1 MLEKDI
7 DNIMTTTYNKWQ
19 QVDVHQRKENTMD
32 ERVRSGLR
40 IPMDM
45 NTELI
50 LRAKADGI
58 PKNALILQIL
68 KKWLEIKKEQE
79 NI

>member
-7 DNIMTTTYNKWQ
+7 DNIMTTTDNKGQ

-68 KKWLEIKKEQE
+68 KKWLEKKKEQE
-79 NI
+79 NV

>member
-19 QVDVHQRKENTMD
+19 QVDAHQRKENTMD

-68 KKWLEIKKEQE
+68 KKWLEKKKEQE

>member
-1 MLEKDI
+1 
-7 DNIMTTTYNKWQ
+7 
-19 QVDVHQRKENTMD
+19 MD

-68 KKWLEIKKEQE
+68 KKWLEKKKEQE
-79 NI
+79 NV

>member
-68 KKWLEIKKEQE
+68 KKWLEKKKEQE

>member
-7 DNIMTTTYNKWQ
+7 DNTMTTTYNKWQ

-68 KKWLEIKKEQE
+68 KKWLEKKKEQE